1 LITLNPST
9 LTFLLDRLS
18 SNLVKMIKIGTTIR
32 TRNVITAL
40 LSFALGATPPQQV
53 DVWPGAH
60 FPFFLRPA
68 VHGRAIELEAD
79 LGFRRG

>member
-1 LITLNPST
+1 
-9 LTFLLDRLS
+9 
-18 SNLVKMIKIGTTIR
+18 
-32 TRNVITAL
+32 L
-40 LSFALGATPPQQV
+40 LSFRSLSERRRRSKI

-60 FPFFLRPA
+60 FPFFVRPA